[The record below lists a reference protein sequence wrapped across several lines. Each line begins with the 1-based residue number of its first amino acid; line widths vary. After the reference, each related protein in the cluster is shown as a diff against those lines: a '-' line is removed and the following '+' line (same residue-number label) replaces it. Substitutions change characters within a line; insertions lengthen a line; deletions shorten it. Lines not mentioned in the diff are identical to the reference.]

1 LAKQHT
7 EAQFRPI
14 AGFSL
19 DIKKALPKA
28 PRSKFAVFCPIPAY
42 PAQTI
47 RVHAEAWQ
55 SRERAGKDEKK
66 SGRRERLMERIVLF
80 E

>member
-1 LAKQHT
+1 LAIQHT
-7 EAQFRPI
+7 EAQFRPNT
-14 AGFSL
+14 AFSL
-19 DIKKALPKA
+19 GIKKALNNA
-28 PRSKFAVFCPIPAY
+28 PRRRFAVFCPIPAY